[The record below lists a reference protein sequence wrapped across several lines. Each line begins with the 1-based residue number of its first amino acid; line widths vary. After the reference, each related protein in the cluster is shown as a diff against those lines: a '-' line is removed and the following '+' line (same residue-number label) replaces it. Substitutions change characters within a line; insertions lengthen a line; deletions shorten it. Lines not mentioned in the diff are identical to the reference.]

1 MILASLLAYYCKD
14 YSFNHGIFKD
24 DDDDD
29 YEIKFI

>member
-24 DDDDD
+24 DDDDYD
-29 YEIKFI
+29 INFI